1 EEIEPLYGP
10 TYLPRK
16 FKIGIAVPPS
26 NDVDVF
32 SQDLG
37 FIAIIA
43 NGRLAGF
50 NIAIGGGMGMTHGD
64 KSTYPQLAKVI
75 GFCKPEQILEVAEK
89 VMTIQRD
96 YGNRSNRKNAR
107 FKYTVDRLG
116 LETVKEELERRLG
129 WKLDEAR
136 PFRFDHNGD
145 RYGWVE
151 NENGTWSC
159 TLFIEGGRV
168 KDKDNYLLKTGL
180 REIANVHRGEFHLT
194 PNQNLVIANIP
205 AEEKQ
210 TIEHILQKYGL
221 NDGSRISAL
230 RRNSLACVALPT
242 CGLAMAEA
250 ERYLPSL
257 IDKIDEILKEQGLW
271 DEEITIRMTGCPNG
285 CARHVLGEIAFI
297 GKSLGKYNMYLGG
310 AFDGS
315 RLGKLYRENIGEGEI
330 LQELR
335 LLLSRYAQERKDGE
349 RFGDF
354 VIRAG
359 IVKETT
365 DGTHFHD

>member
-1 EEIEPLYGP
+1 
-10 TYLPRK
+10 
-16 FKIGIAVPPS
+16 IGIAVPPS

-116 LETVKEELERRLG
+116 LETVKEALERRLG
-129 WKLDEAR
+129 GKLDEAR

-159 TLFIEGGRV
+159 TL
-168 KDKDNYLLKTGL
+168 
-180 REIANVHRGEFHLT
+180 
-194 PNQNLVIANIP
+194 
-205 AEEKQ
+205 
-210 TIEHILQKYGL
+210 
-221 NDGSRISAL
+221 
-230 RRNSLACVALPT
+230 
-242 CGLAMAEA
+242 
-250 ERYLPSL
+250 
-257 IDKIDEILKEQGLW
+257 
-271 DEEITIRMTGCPNG
+271 
-285 CARHVLGEIAFI
+285 
-297 GKSLGKYNMYLGG
+297 
-310 AFDGS
+310 
-315 RLGKLYRENIGEGEI
+315 
-330 LQELR
+330 
-335 LLLSRYAQERKDGE
+335 
-349 RFGDF
+349 
-354 VIRAG
+354 
-359 IVKETT
+359 
-365 DGTHFHD
+365 